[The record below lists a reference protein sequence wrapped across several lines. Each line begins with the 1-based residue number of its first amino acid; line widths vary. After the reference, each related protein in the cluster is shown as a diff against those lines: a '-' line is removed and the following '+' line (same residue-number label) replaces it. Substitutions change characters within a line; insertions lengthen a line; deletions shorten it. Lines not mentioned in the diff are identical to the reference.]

1 MSFVSEKLPGTKIG
15 KRSEADTEMGMNNVN
30 EGSTAEDCAAN
41 GRLVPFVR
49 LTATQSCGRGGRG
62 DPTATI
68 KRQRIDHIKSV
79 DFGEPRV

>member
-41 GRLVPFVR
+41 GKLVPFVR
-49 LTATQSCGRGGRG
+49 
-62 DPTATI
+62 
-68 KRQRIDHIKSV
+68 
-79 DFGEPRV
+79 